1 VAQRVVA
8 AVNGRTEPRR
18 IDRIYV
24 AAGAGAEGG
33 WLMDARLVGTE
44 AFYEELMGAVMQL
57 KIWDFHGP

>member
-1 VAQRVVA
+1 MAQQVVA

-24 AAGAGAEGG
+24 AAGAEGG

-44 AFYEELMGAVMQL
+44 AFYEELMGAVVQL
-57 KIWDFHGP
+57 KIGDVHGP